1 VKPVTEL
8 KPVLV
13 DTGVIVALLDRSE
26 RYHAR
31 CVKSM
36 ESLNRPLVTC
46 EAVIAESCYLLRR
59 LPGAAETVLENVER
73 GVFQIPF
80 QLSRSATPVRNIL
93 RKYRDLAA
101 DFADA
106 CLIHLADDLGT
117 EDILTLDRDFER
129 YRWRRNRAFHLLVAL
144 D

>member
-1 VKPVTEL
+1 MPL
-8 KPVLV
+8 RPVLV

-26 RYHAR
+26 RYHSR
-31 CVKSM
+31 CLKAM
-36 ESLNRPLVTC
+36 ERLNRPLVTC

-59 LPGAAETVLENVER
+59 LPGATETVLENVER

-80 QLSRSATPVRNIL
+80 QLSRSAAPVRSIL

-106 CLIHLADDLGT
+106 CLIHLADELNT

-129 YRWRRNRAFHLLVAL
+129 YRWRRNRVFRLLVAL

>member
-1 VKPVTEL
+1 M

-26 RYHAR
+26 RHHAR
-31 CVKSM
+31 CVTVM
-36 ESLNRPLVTC
+36 EGLERPLVTC
-46 EAVIAESCYLLRR
+46 EAAIAESCYLLRG
-59 LPGAAETVLENVER
+59 LPGAADTVLENVER

-80 QLSRSATPVRNIL
+80 QLSRVAAAVRSIL
-93 RKYRDLAA
+93 RKYRDLAP

-106 CLIHLADDLGT
+106 CLVQLADELDTG
-117 EDILTLDRDFER
+117 DILTLDRDFEL
-129 YRWRRNRAFHLLVAL
+129 YRWRRNRPFNLLVPL